1 MNDAAAGLQLAG
13 KASRG
18 RACARRG
25 RLHGREGPSVETFT
39 NGGQCRRLGTW
50 LGSSRVQGFVG
61 EWTRRLYSLPKAID
75 DVSANAP
82 PLYDGFM

>member
-1 MNDAAAGLQLAG
+1 MLQLACSWLG
-13 KASRG
+13 KLVAGVHVRDADG
-18 RACARRG
+18 CME
-25 RLHGREGPSVETFT
+25 REGPSVEIFT

-82 PLYDGFM
+82 V